1 MSQPQAQEISL
12 STAFDTFDGRKEA
25 RKRLLGFSLLYLT
38 GYFTDP
44 PATFHPQLV
53 NALEDEQERRVLILG
68 FRGSGKSTF
77 GSLALPL
84 WAALEHPDKYPFIIL
99 ISDSA
104 RQATLNIS
112 AIKNELETN
121 NLIKQDYGEIRGNVI
136 DDFTLKGDG
145 EEWQKQNL
153 VLSNGVRILAR
164 SRGQKVRGLRHLQYR
179 PKLVVVD
186 DPEDGEWVRTKENR
200 DKTERWL
207 RSEVM
212 GGLDSRK
219 GKLVVIGNL
228 LHMDALLS
236 RLRAEGSGFKV
247 LEFPLVDKYGKT
259 TWPAMYPTEQSLKD
273 KERDMGP
280 IAWKREMLLQIV
292 SEDEAIIKPDD
303 IHYYD
308 EFPKGIA
315 SLKGHG
321 VDLAISQ
328 KESADYTAIVSG
340 EVFYEDGAPKIYVR
354 PNPFN
359 EHVTFHQFLTK
370 VRNMPGELG
379 GANLFFVEDVAY
391 QKAAI
396 QEMER
401 ALLPVVPIKPSGDK
415 RARLQVVAPLIRN
428 GTVLFPRHGCEE
440 LLGQMFDLGVASH
453 DDIVDSAVYML
464 TGFMQQGLE
473 LPKIHWIE
481 T

>member
-1 MSQPQAQEISL
+1 MSSETTSAPADY
-12 STAFDTFDGRKEA
+12 AFDNFEA
-25 RKRLLGFSLLYLT
+25 RKESRKTLLGFSLIYLT

-44 PATFHPQLV
+44 PATFHAQLV
-53 NALEDEQERRVLILG
+53 HALAAEHERRVLILG

-84 WAALEHPDKYPFIIL
+84 WAALEYPEKYPFIIL
-99 ISDSA
+99 IADSS

-112 AIKNELETN
+112 AIKHELETN
-121 NLIKQDYGEIRGNVI
+121 TLIKQDYGEIKGNVI
-136 DDFTLKGDG
+136 EDFTLQGEG
-145 EEWQKQNL
+145 EEWQKQNI

-179 PKLVVVD
+179 PKLIVVD

-200 DKTERWL
+200 DKTDRWL
-207 RSEVM
+207 HSEIM
-212 GGLDSRK
+212 PGLDARK

-236 RLRAEGSGFKV
+236 RLRAPGTEFKV
-247 LEFPLVDKYGKT
+247 LEFPLLDKDGKC

-273 KERDMGP
+273 KERDMGVIP
-280 IAWKREMLLQIV
+280 WQREMLLKIV
-292 SEDEAIIKPDD
+292 SDDEAIIKPED

-315 SLKGHG
+315 AIKGHG
-321 VDLAISQ
+321 IDLAISQ
-328 KESADYTAIVSG
+328 KEGADYTAIVSG
-340 EVFYEDGAPKIYVR
+340 EVFYVENAPKIYIR
-354 PNPFN
+354 PKPYN
-359 EHVTFHQFLTK
+359 EHVTFHQFLQK
-370 VRNMPGELG
+370 VRNIPGELG

-401 ALLPVVPIKPSGDK
+401 ALLPVVPMKPQGDK
-415 RARLQVVAPLIRN
+415 RARLQVVAPYIKN
-428 GTVLFPRHGCEE
+428 GTVLFPRAGCEQ
-440 LLGQMFDLGVASH
+440 LLGQMFNLGVESH
-453 DDIVDSAVYML
+453 DDLNDALVYL
-464 TGFMQQGLE
+464 LQGLVSQGLE
-473 LPKIHWIE
+473 LPKIHWVDM
-481 T
+481 